1 MTLGLMSSVPEV
13 DSEFALFGEEGE
25 GAEGWVGFGKF
36 GDVASV
42 LAAGKK
48 SRWCINS
55 GDREVA
61 FGR

>member
-36 GDVASV
+36 GDVGVSWKP
-42 LAAGKK
+42 G
-48 SRWCINS
+48 
-55 GDREVA
+55 
-61 FGR
+61 